1 MDIFT
6 EDDLRDLIS
15 VHFDHCVSIF
25 MPAFKTGSDLQQNPI
40 RFRNLV
46 AGAIERLTTRGY
58 RATEA
63 ETLLAPLKRLLQNGA
78 FWQHQ
83 SEGLA
88 AFIAPGTTKIFRLP
102 AVLPELLIVSPAF
115 HLKPLLALLSGNTR
129 FYLLDLEIRNV
140 RLFEGS
146 RLSLTRYES
155 EKIPISLDDALG
167 FDTMEKNTQ
176 FSSKPS
182 WNDNRHTTIFGYG
195 RQTDKQKINIMNFYH
210 RVNDAIQEILQNSN
224 DPLILGGVD
233 YLHSLY
239 REANNYP
246 YLFDKDLTL
255 DLKNLSESDIHKRVW
270 PIIEFH
276 FQEKRQLDIDTFRQ
290 YWGEKS
296 HLAATDLK
304 TIVSGAV
311 HGRIQTLFVSQTPD
325 DFWGKYL
332 ESRQDVEIHANK
344 LPNDEDLLDK
354 AAINTMLRKGT
365 VYVMKQHEMPV
376 SGPIAAILRY

>member
-25 MPAFKTGSDLQQNPI
+25 IPTFRTGSDLQQNPI
-40 RFRNLV
+40 RFKNL
-46 AGAIERLTTRGY
+46 ISTTMEKLILQGY
-58 RATEA
+58 RSTDA
-63 ETLLAPLKRLLQNGA
+63 ETLLAPLKRLLQNGS
-78 FWQHQ
+78 FWQHL

-88 AFIAPGTTKIFRLP
+88 AFLAPGTTKIFRLP
-102 AVLPELLIVSPAF
+102 APFLESLTVGPSF
-115 HLKPLLALLSGNTR
+115 HLKPLLSLLSGNTR
-129 FYLLDLEIRNV
+129 FYLLDLEIKNV

-146 RLSLTRYES
+146 RLALARFES
-155 EKIPISLDDALG
+155 EKIPLSLDDALH
-167 FDTMEKNTQ
+167 FDVMEKNTQ

-182 WNDNRHTTIFGYG
+182 WNDSRHTTIFGYG

-210 RVNDAIQEILQNSN
+210 KVSDAIEEILQSSN

-239 REANNYP
+239 REANKYP
-246 YLFDKDLTL
+246 YLTDNDLTL
-255 DLKNLSESDIHKRVW
+255 DLKNLSESEIHQRVW
-270 PIIEFH
+270 PIIQPH
-276 FQEKRQLDIDTFRQ
+276 FQKKQLLDTDTFRQ
-290 YWGEKS
+290 YWGQKS
-296 HLAATDLK
+296 RLAATDLK
-304 TIVSGAV
+304 TIVSGAI
-311 HGRIQTLFVSQTPD
+311 HGRIQTLFVSDTPE

-344 LPNDEDLLDK
+344 LPDDEDLLDK
-354 AAINTMLRKGT
+354 AAINTILRKGT
-365 VYVMKQHEMPV
+365 VYVVNQNEMPV